1 MSKFVASGDR
11 IVGSRLRL
19 RRKQCAMS
27 ERGLAAILGVS
38 EQEIHAYERGE
49 VRIGPERL
57 AKVSEALQAPIA
69 FFFAGASPDDV
80 RAADSKPGE
89 VTLSPGAG
97 QLVSAYSRIASSQ
110 LRSAVLRLALR
121 LAHEERA
128 AAMLPL
134 AEGYARKH
142 RWH

>member
-1 MSKFVASGDR
+1 MSKIVESGDR

-19 RRKQCAMS
+19 RRNQCAMS

-38 EQEIHAYERGE
+38 EQEVRAYERGE

-57 AKVSEALQAPIA
+57 ARVSKALDAPIA
-69 FFFAGASPDDV
+69 FFFAGVSP
-80 RAADSKPGE
+80 ADAPATDSVAGE
-89 VTLSPGAG
+89 GTLSPGAG

-110 LRSAVLRLALR
+110 LRSAVLRLARR
-121 LAHEERA
+121 LAHGERT
-128 AAMLPL
+128 AAMLQL
-134 AEGYARKH
+134 AEEYARKR